1 MPHAGGGVTSWWLVG
16 MESSFQSFVTNV
28 IVARLAPILAAFFV
42 LKAAL
47 DGAQGHNPLGSI
59 VASIFLLTVSSTIQL
74 FQGWN
79 SGTQFA
85 ITDMFPYLS
94 NYLTGIIFPIAA
106 GVAVVGAV
114 LNYGRHKALL

>member
-1 MPHAGGGVTSWWLVG
+1 MPHAGGGVTSSWLAG

-28 IVARLAPILAAFFV
+28 VVGRLAPILAAFFV
-42 LKAAL
+42 LKATL

-59 VASIFLLTVSSTIQL
+59 VASIFLLTVSSTVHL

-85 ITDMFPYLS
+85 LTDMLVS
-94 NYLTGIIFPIAA
+94 LWNYLAGTIFPIAA
-106 GVAVVGAV
+106 GRLPVGA
-114 LNYGRHKALL
+114 ALTSVAHRP